1 MAAELEIEQKPV
13 IFLGGQASLGHVL
26 CKECV
31 MHDVLHERA
40 AELSRLAAKIRAN
53 LVARIISARRATSR
67 ESQLSIRFIEERL
80 R

>member
-1 MAAELEIEQKPV
+1 
-13 IFLGGQASLGHVL
+13 
-26 CKECV
+26 